1 MLISSRRSRIV
12 SSKQCSGRSR
22 AEGITTKTLLSTS
35 PCRGEVDRAQ
45 RDRMGARRR
54 YGPTRPLRGQP
65 SPCRGGWT
73 TGIGMLDRILTV
85 GGYTLLS
92 RLTGFMRD
100 IMLAAIIGAGPVA
113 DAFFVAF
120 RLPNHF
126 RAIFAEGAFNAA
138 FIPAYAR
145 IRTQGGE
152 VAAALFGDRIFT
164 LLLASQIVLLA
175 LALIF
180 TPQAIDLLAPGFS
193 RDPQQFALA
202 VGLTR
207 ITFPYLLLITL
218 VTLWSGILNA
228 LNRFAAAAAA
238 STLLNVSMMATL
250 AVAWLFPSPGH
261 AAAWGVL
268 ISGVL
273 QAALVGGDAWRAGV
287 MTSFHALTWDDDV
300 RRFFKALVPAT
311 IGSAG
316 TQLALFADTIIASFL
331 TTGALSALYYAD
343 RIDQL
348 PIGVIG
354 IAVGTVLVPE
364 MTHRVAAGDH
374 EGARSAQNRAI
385 EFALLLAL
393 PCVVAF
399 LIIPGTIMQGL
410 FMRGA
415 FNAEDAHSAAMTL
428 AAYTIGLVPFV
439 LIRSVVAPFLARGDT
454 LTPVKAALTG
464 TAVNIACK
472 VALMGSLSQV
482 GLALAT
488 SIGAWINFVLVLWF
502 AGRAGLIAADATLK
516 SSLAKL
522 AAAGVAFAVF
532 LLIASPVVT
541 SLLSSMSRFRA
552 ESELLVLTV
561 LGGTFYGV
569 LVMVLFGRRWLS
581 LRRGQ
586 AQTAPSAP
594 LDAFEGTSAPAAGPD
609 EI

>member
-1 MLISSRRSRIV
+1 MI
-12 SSKQCSGRSR
+12 
-22 AEGITTKTLLSTS
+22 E
-35 PCRGEVDRAQ
+35 
-45 RDRMGARRR
+45 
-54 YGPTRPLRGQP
+54 
-65 SPCRGGWT
+65 
-73 TGIGMLDRILTV
+73 RILTV
-85 GGYTLLS
+85 GGLTLVS
-92 RLTGFMRD
+92 RITGFVRD
-100 IMLAAIIGAGPVA
+100 IMLAAILGAGPVA
-113 DAFFVAF
+113 DAFFVAL

-138 FIPAYAR
+138 FVPAYAR
-145 IRTQGGE
+145 IRSAGGAE
-152 VAAALFGDRIFT
+152 PARLFADRIFT
-164 LLLASQIVLLA
+164 LLFAVEAVLLVVA
-175 LALIF
+175 LAF
-180 TPQAIDLLAPGFS
+180 TPAVIGLLAPGFS
-193 RDPQQFALA
+193 HDPGRFALA
-202 VGLTR
+202 VDLTR
-207 ITFPYLLLITL
+207 ITFPYLLLVSL
-218 VTLWSGILNA
+218 VTLWGGILNA
-228 LNRFAAAAAA
+228 LHRFAAAAAA
-238 STLLNVSMMATL
+238 PILLNLSMMATL
-250 AVAWLFPSPGH
+250 ALAPMFGGAAH

-273 QAALVGGDAWRAGV
+273 QAALVGGDAWRAGF
-287 MTSFHALTWDDDV
+287 MTSFHALRWDDDV

-331 TTGALSALYYAD
+331 SAGALSALYYAD

-374 EGARSAQNRAI
+374 AGARSAQNRAI

-399 LIIPGTIMQGL
+399 LVIPGTIMRGL

-415 FNAEDAHSAAMTL
+415 FNAEDAHAAAMTL
-428 AAYTIGLVPFV
+428 AAYTVGLVPFV

-464 TAVNIACK
+464 TAVNIAFK
-472 VALMGSLSQV
+472 IALMGSLAQV

-488 SIGAWINFVLVLWF
+488 AIGAWINFILVLWF

-516 SSLAKL
+516 SSLVKL

-532 LLIASPVVT
+532 LLIASPIVT

-552 ESELLVLTV
+552 ESELLTLAV
-561 LGGTFYGV
+561 LGGAVYGG
-569 LVMVLFGRRWLS
+569 LVVVLFGRRWLS
-581 LRRGQ
+581 LMRGQ
-586 AQTAPSAP
+586 ARTAPSAP